1 MYPYIHL
8 IMPSYTLLA
17 LIGGIAAICYAYFNS
32 DKEGVPFSE
41 LLRTIL
47 YGGIGLLAGSKLLF
61 AVTRIP
67 WLVHNFSIENLILL
81 IPQSGY
87 VFYGGIFGFIFA
99 VCFMCK
105 GQPEYRKKLM
115 QSQGL
120 VWNSSKE
127 MR

>member
-87 VFYGGIFGFIFA
+87 VFYGGLFGFIFA

-105 GQPEYRKKLM
+105 GQLEYRKKLM

-120 VWNSSKE
+120 VWNSSEE